1 MEKKPAGD
9 DRKSNEINRM
19 HMSSG
24 IACANETQNNA
35 TVCLLLAARGFKLV
49 RTHGCP
55 NNYKSL
61 EASKHPLLQVLLSHP
76 VQLFNLKASTPVSL
90 TRWRYDQ
97 GGPGWTRVDQGKL
110 PDSHLI
116 FQLLQEIHRIRTHLS
131 AFAASGA
138 KRIVENPTERENH

>member
-1 MEKKPAGD
+1 MTGNQM
-9 DRKSNEINRM
+9 KSNEITRM

-24 IACANETQNNA
+24 IACADETQNNA
-35 TVCLLLAARGFKLV
+35 TACLLLAARGFKLV

-76 VQLFNLKASTPVSL
+76 VQLFNLKASTPVS

-97 GGPGWTRVDQGKL
+97 GRPGWT
-110 PDSHLI
+110 S
-116 FQLLQEIHRIRTHLS
+116 RIRT
-131 AFAASGA
+131 
-138 KRIVENPTERENH
+138 

>member
-1 MEKKPAGD
+1 MTGNQM
-9 DRKSNEINRM
+9 KSIECICPVELHAQM
-19 HMSSG
+19 KLKIMQH
-24 IACANETQNNA
+24 NA
-35 TVCLLLAARGFKLV
+35 TACLLLAARGLKLV

-55 NNYKSL
+55 NYKSL
-61 EASKHPLLQVLLSHP
+61 EASKHPLLQVLLSHL

-116 FQLLQEIHRIRTHLS
+116 FQLLQEIHRIRAHLS
-131 AFAASGA
+131 GELTAAD
-138 KRIVENPTERENH
+138 R